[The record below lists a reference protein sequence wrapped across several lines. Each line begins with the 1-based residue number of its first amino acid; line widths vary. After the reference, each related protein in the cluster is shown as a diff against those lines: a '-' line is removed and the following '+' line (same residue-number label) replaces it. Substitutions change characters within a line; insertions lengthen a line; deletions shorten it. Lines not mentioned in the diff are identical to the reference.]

1 MNWNMT
7 LFAILLQNCMGCDCT
22 QDLEYFSHLLF
33 SPAFPLGTWKSPLGP
48 VGIGLST
55 SILSLK
61 LFGNQFSVIKWLAT
75 RQKPRV
81 FREHL
86 TGTVFLS
93 SGVVSDTP
101 QIAPLGLP
109 QWPSRTLRERVGQ
122 RKMALPTERRHRGTS
137 PSEHPSASLR
147 RRRDLASTK
156 PSIFLLSHC
165 GNHSNHNRLLY
176 TNDSSPASCFPLKSQ
191 LSCAALTHSPL
202 LWGNKHSKD
211 S

>member
-1 MNWNMT
+1 
-7 LFAILLQNCMGCDCT
+7 
-22 QDLEYFSHLLF
+22 
-33 SPAFPLGTWKSPLGP
+33 
-48 VGIGLST
+48 
-55 SILSLK
+55 
-61 LFGNQFSVIKWLAT
+61 
-75 RQKPRV
+75 
-81 FREHL
+81 
-86 TGTVFLS
+86 
-93 SGVVSDTP
+93 
-101 QIAPLGLP
+101 
-109 QWPSRTLRERVGQ
+109 
-122 RKMALPTERRHRGTS
+122 MALPTERRHRGTS

-211 S
+211 SWVPGSSKPRASRFYDDAAQRHPGHLPSAVLPAPAPLFLNIRTKKATCVTLIKQDED